1 MGMSWQKE
9 LDGMHGVW
17 LREFKVFLRERER
30 IMGAIFTPL
39 LWMVAFGGGL
49 GANVDIGGDNY
60 QQFVFPGTVAM
71 ATLFASMFYGV
82 YLVWDKKLDFFK
94 EVLVAPL
101 SRASVFAGKA
111 AGGVTISLFEGAI
124 IVVIGML
131 IAGVEVSPVIFLQA
145 LFVIFTLSVGITSL
159 GLIIGARMKSPDGF
173 NLIISFVIW
182 PLFILSGA
190 FFPLENLPAYLQF
203 VTQANPVTYGVDA
216 LRAVMLWAT
225 HSELL
230 FDLGVLWLF
239 NIVAAAIGALEF
251 NRMKL

>member
-1 MGMSWQKE
+1 MGFSTE
-9 LDGMHGVW
+9 LDGIYGVW

-30 IMGAIFTPL
+30 IIGAIFTPL

-49 GANVDIGGDNY
+49 GASVSIGEYNY

-101 SRASVFAGKA
+101 SRASIFVGKA
-111 AGGVTISLFEGAI
+111 AGGITISLIEGAI
-124 IVVIGML
+124 IVVLGML
-131 IAGVEVSPVIFLQA
+131 IAGVAISPVLFLQA
-145 LFVIFTLSVGITSL
+145 LFVIFTLSLGITAL
-159 GLIIGARMKSPDGF
+159 GLTIGARMKSPDGF

-190 FFPLENLPAYLQF
+190 FFPLENLPSYLQI
-203 VTQANPVTYGVDA
+203 VTQLNPVTYGVDA
-216 LRAVMLWAT
+216 LRGVMLGAT
-225 HSELL
+225 HYGIL
-230 FDLGVLWLF
+230 FDLGALWLF
-239 NIVAAAIGALEF
+239 NIVAAIVGAIEF
-251 NRMKL
+251 GRMKL

>member
-49 GANVDIGGDNY
+49 GANVDIGGYNY

-111 AGGVTISLFEGAI
+111 AGGVTISLIEGAI

-216 LRAVMLWAT
+216 LRAVMLGAT
-225 HSELL
+225 HYGLL

>member
-1 MGMSWQKE
+1 MDFKNE
-9 LDGMHGVW
+9 LDGIYGVW

-30 IMGAIFTPL
+30 IIGAIFTPL

-49 GANVDIGGDNY
+49 GANVSIGDYNY

-101 SRASVFAGKA
+101 SRASVFVGKA
-111 AGGVTISLFEGAI
+111 AGGVTISIIEGVI
-124 IVVIGML
+124 IVILGTL
-131 IAGVEVSPVIFLQA
+131 IAGVPTSPVLFLQA
-145 LFVIFTLSVGITSL
+145 IFTIFTLSLGITSF
-159 GLIIGARMKSPDGF
+159 GLIIGAKMKSPDGF

-190 FFPLENLPAYLQF
+190 FFPLNNLPSYLQI
-203 VTQANPVTYGVDA
+203 VTQLNPVTYGVDA
-216 LRAVMLWAT
+216 LRGVMLGAT
-225 HSELL
+225 QYGVL
-230 FDLGVLWLF
+230 FDLGVLWVF
-239 NIVAAAIGALEF
+239 NIIAAVIGAIEF
-251 NRMKL
+251 DRMKL